1 MSLLKIVGES
11 GNGIIVAGQLWAG
24 VFILW
29 LKLEGQK
36 MNAVLRSFMP
46 IPLLSLRMGLLG
58 LGSWGC

>member
-29 LKLEGQK
+29 AITRGTKDERCFAFVYAHSSTESANGIIG
-36 MNAVLRSFMP
+36 A
-46 IPLLSLRMGLLG
+46 G
-58 LGSWGC
+58 